1 MSRNPLLEAG
11 AKSGIK
17 VTATATRAQN
27 HLVRKPTLNYL
38 AKLTLSKEFRDIQV
52 TTECGFT
59 LKRVRDMIKAYSQMH
74 RMDKYSQHSSII

>member
-17 VTATATRAQN
+17 VTATATRVQN

-59 LKRVRDMIKAYSQMH
+59 LKRVRDMIRAYSQMH